1 MTKILL
7 VDDDSFISDIYTDK
21 LKEEKFEVELAV
33 DGEEALKKISELK
46 PDLILLDILMP
57 KMDGFEVLKK
67 IKKDPVLSQI
77 KVIILTNVNQKD
89 EAEKGSTFG
98 VDDYVIKANFTPS
111 VVMNKIKQVL
121 NKQRN
126 SG

>member
-7 VDDDSFISDIYTDK
+7 VDDDSFISDMYTDK
-21 LKEEKFEVELAV
+21 LKEEKFEVELAI
-33 DGEEALKKISELK
+33 DGEEGLRKISELK
-46 PDLILLDILMP
+46 PDLILLDIPLP
-57 KMDGFEVLKK
+57 KMDAFEVLKK
-67 IKKDPVLSQI
+67 IKKDPALSQI

-89 EAEKGSTFG
+89 EAEKGSTLG
-98 VDDYVIKANFTPS
+98 ADDYVIKANFTPAE
-111 VVMNKIKQVL
+111 VMIKIKQVL